1 MLDLIYIIVG
11 VALLYYGGENLV
23 QGSVRV
29 ASSLGI
35 SRLVIGLTVVAFG
48 TSSPELASTLIA
60 IFEGAPDV
68 ALGNVLG
75 SNIANI
81 GLILGLSALLKPL
94 VCEPDFVK
102 REIPFM
108 IFVGVLLLPL
118 ALGGGFGRLDGLLLL
133 ALFCVYL
140 WVLLRS
146 SSEEQ
151 VVLPVEVD
159 EGEASDSTTSQFREW
174 MRIAVGIA
182 LLVIGAKVLVPGA
195 VGIAQAIGLSEQVIG
210 LTLVAVGTSLPELA
224 ASVIAV
230 SHGEGDLILGNVI
243 GSNIFNVLL
252 VLGTTALVHPVEVD
266 FASFRGDLII
276 ASAFGLFPLILLG
289 RNRRLGKV
297 EGGLLLLTYLVYAF
311 FLFRSAG

>member
-11 VALLYYGGENLV
+11 VVLLYYGGESLV

-81 GLILGLSALLKPL
+81 GLILGISALLKPL
-94 VCEPDFVK
+94 ICEPAFVR

-108 IFVGVLLLPL
+108 VFVGVLLLPL

-133 ALFCVYL
+133 SLFGVYL

-146 SSEEQ
+146 GSDEQ
-151 VVLPVEVD
+151 VALPVEI
-159 EGEASDSTTSQFREW
+159 EEADARVGASQPREW
-174 MRIAVGIA
+174 MRIVAGIA

-195 VGIAQAIGLSEQVIG
+195 VGIAQAIGMSEQVIG

-224 ASVIAV
+224 ASIVAV
-230 SHGEGDLILGNVI
+230 SHGEGELILGNVI

-252 VLGTTALVHPVEVD
+252 VLGTTALVHPVQVE
-266 FASFRGDLII
+266 FASFVRDLVI
-276 ASAFGLFPLILLG
+276 ASLFGLFPLLLLG
-289 RNRRLGKV
+289 RNRRLAKL
-297 EGGLLLLTYLVYAF
+297 EGSLLLIAYLTYVF
-311 FLFRSAG
+311 FLFRSAA